1 MNLTIYDLDFL
12 KKQCDN
18 LSQLISEIKKAY
30 NPENME
36 RKLFVSRRDYE
47 ESLKQK
53 NLIPQDFYYIRL
65 FDCFVQITYN
75 KQTEFYNLYLEGFY
89 SHVLDKKERI
99 KDTNSFIISKDFEET
114 FSYFYDVVVDLFS
127 MKVRQNGLF

>member
-18 LSQLISEIKKAY
+18 LSNLISEIKKAY

-53 NLIPQDFYYIRL
+53 NMIPQDFYYIRL
-65 FDCFVQITYN
+65 FDCFVQITFN
-75 KQTEFYNLYLEGFY
+75 KQTECYNLYLEGFY

-99 KDTNSFIISKDFEET
+99 KDTNSFVISKDFGET
-114 FSYFYDVVVDLFS
+114 FDFFYDVVIDLFS
-127 MKVRQNGLF
+127 QKVRQNGLF

>member
-1 MNLTIYDLDFL
+1 MNLTIYDLDL
-12 KKQCDN
+12 IKKNCDN

-30 NPENME
+30 NPDNLE

-53 NLIPQDFYYIRL
+53 NMIPQDFYYIRL

-75 KQTEFYNLYLEGFY
+75 KQTEFYNLYVEGFY

-99 KDTNSFIISKDFEET
+99 SDTNSYIISKDFEET
-114 FSYFYDVVVDLFS
+114 FEYFRDVVDDLFS
-127 MKVRQNGLF
+127 MKVMQNGLF

>member
-1 MNLTIYDLDFL
+1 MNLTIYDLDLL

-18 LSQLISEIKKAY
+18 LSQLILEIKKVY

-53 NLIPQDFYYIRL
+53 NMIPQDFYYVRL
-65 FDCFVQITYN
+65 FDCFIQITYN

-89 SHVLDKKERI
+89 SHSLDKKERI
-99 KDTNSFIISKDFEET
+99 KDTNSFVISKDFEET
-114 FSYFYDVVVDLFS
+114 FNYFIDVVTDLFGQ
-127 MKVRQNGLF
+127 KIRQNGLF

>member
-1 MNLTIYDLDFL
+1 MNLTIYDLDL
-12 KKQCDN
+12 IKKNCDN
-18 LSQLISEIKKAY
+18 LSHLISEIKKAY
-30 NPENME
+30 NPDNME

-53 NLIPQDFYYIRL
+53 NMIPQDFYYIRL

-75 KQTEFYNLYLEGFY
+75 KQTEFYNLYVEGFY

-99 KDTNSFIISKDFEET
+99 SDTNSYIISKDFEEV
-114 FSYFYDVVVDLFS
+114 FEYFRDVVDDLFS
-127 MKVRQNGLF
+127 MKVMQNGLF

>member
-18 LSQLISEIKKAY
+18 LSNLISEIKKAY

-36 RKLFVSRRDYE
+36 RKLFISRRDYE

-53 NLIPQDFYYIRL
+53 NMIPQDFYYIRV
-65 FDCFVQITYN
+65 FDCFAQITFN
-75 KQTEFYNLYLEGFY
+75 KQTEYYCIYLEGFY

-99 KDTNSFIISKDFEET
+99 KDTNSFIISKDFTDT
-114 FSYFYDVVVDLFS
+114 FNYFNDVVIDLFS
-127 MKVRQNGLF
+127 QKVLQNGLF

>member
-18 LSQLISEIKKAY
+18 LSNLISEIKKAY

-53 NLIPQDFYYIRL
+53 NMIPQDFYYIRL

-99 KDTNSFIISKDFEET
+99 KDTNSFVVSKDFGET
-114 FSYFYDVVVDLFS
+114 FDFFYDVVIDLFS
-127 MKVRQNGLF
+127 QKVRQNGLF

>member
-53 NLIPQDFYYIRL
+53 NMIPQDFYYIRL
-65 FDCFVQITYN
+65 FDCFAQITFN
-75 KQTEFYNLYLEGFY
+75 KQTEYYCIYLEGFY

-99 KDTNSFIISKDFEET
+99 KDTNSFIISKDFAET
-114 FSYFYDVVVDLFS
+114 FSYFNDIVSDLFS
-127 MKVRQNGLF
+127 MKVLQNGLF